1 MSKKAKC
8 SLGLRSNQ
16 RKTIEGCI
24 TSMKHFR
31 IILIHYFRFT
41 AENITYIFYEDK
53 KDTLTDR
60 EILDE
65 LCKMVK
71 GAQKK
76 HVLQLA
82 SQDMR

>member
-8 SLGLRSNQ
+8 SLGPRSNQ
-16 RKTIEGCI
+16 RKTIEDCI